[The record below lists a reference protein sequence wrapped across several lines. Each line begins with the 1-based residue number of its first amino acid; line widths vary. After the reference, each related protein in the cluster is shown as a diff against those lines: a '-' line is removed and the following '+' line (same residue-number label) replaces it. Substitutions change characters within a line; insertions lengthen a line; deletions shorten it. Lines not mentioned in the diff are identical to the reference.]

1 MLNKTVPVKMKDSER
16 VTETVIGTKMCRHV
30 PGRSRL
36 QYSDLRMG
44 PGVISLRI
52 YIYMGD

>member
-1 MLNKTVPVKMKDSER
+1 MNKTVPVKMKDPER
-16 VTETVIGTKMCRHV
+16 ATETVIGTKMCRHG
-30 PGRSRL
+30 PGKSRL

-44 PGVISLRI
+44 PGVNSLRI

>member
-1 MLNKTVPVKMKDSER
+1 MNKTVPVKMKDSER

-44 PGVISLRI
+44 PGVNSLRI

>member
-1 MLNKTVPVKMKDSER
+1 MNKAMPVKMKD
-16 VTETVIGTKMCRHV
+16 TETMIGTKMCRHV

-44 PGVISLRI
+44 PGVNSLRI